1 MNKLPSSDLKIS
13 IKSFPLSSF
22 KTLSHFLFDKS
33 NSDLKSAKRIWSIFL
48 SLMMEVYSSNLFNL
62 NLSIK
67 LINFSAYLGSV
78 AYPAALR
85 PSAHDS

>member
-33 NSDLKSAKRIWSIFL
+33 NSDLKSAKRICSIF
-48 SLMMEVYSSNLFNL
+48 FNL
-62 NLSIK
+62 LKITFASSEISGSFLSVSFGEKIELLELK
-67 LINFSAYLGSV
+67 FYQS
-78 AYPAALR
+78 
-85 PSAHDS
+85 